1 MQSKSKSPIERF
13 LNLFTEVRAGE
24 GPNAL
29 LLALN
34 IFLIFTSYYI
44 MKPVREALI
53 LSGGFGELSGAVVK
67 SLTAAGQVILLIGAI
82 PLYAKIASRVPR
94 RRLINIVTIFFASC
108 LALFYILALSRV
120 PLGVIFYLW
129 IGIFN
134 LMLPAQLWAFSN
146 DLYTPEAGKR
156 IFVIIGFGAS
166 LGAVLGGII
175 NRILIAPLGIY
186 QLLLLAGGL
195 LLSSLIITN
204 IIDSRERSQST
215 TKKQKTPDEPFS
227 KKGAFQLVLK
237 NKYLLMVA
245 FLIFFLNWV
254 NTTGEYILG
263 QTVENTAKREVQTSQ
278 VQEEAANHA
287 LEKLKSEEPDNE
299 ALAVAVTFDQ
309 LSTTDL
315 ARATGHA
322 DEYKSDWVK
331 EYIDGFYSI
340 FYTGVNI
347 LGLILQL
354 FIVSRVLKYAGIRI
368 ALFILPLIALTGYFF
383 IIFFPVLTII
393 RLAKTAENGTDYSL
407 QNTVRHI
414 LFLPTTREEKYK
426 AKQAIDTFFWRAGDL
441 LSAALVLLGTT
452 LLAFQTK
459 HFALFNVGL
468 IIIWLI
474 LAFRIGKENKKLI
487 PTQEGDAPINQ

>member
-1 MQSKSKSPIERF
+1 MMNAKTKNPFERF
-13 LNLFTEVRAGE
+13 LNLFTEVHAGE
-24 GPNAL
+24 GTKAI

-67 SLTAAGQVILLIGAI
+67 SLTAAGQVILLMGAI
-82 PLYAKIASRVPR
+82 PLYAKIASQVPR
-94 RRLINIVTIFFASC
+94 RRLINVVTIFFGCC

-120 PLGVIFYLW
+120 PLGVAFYLW

-146 DLYTPEAGKR
+146 DLYTPEAGKG

-166 LGAVLGGII
+166 LGAVLGGIV
-175 NRILIAPLGIY
+175 NKILIAPLGIY
-186 QLLLLAGGL
+186 QLLLLAGGIL
-195 LLSSLIITN
+195 LLSLIITN
-204 IIDSRERSQST
+204 IIDSREKSQ
-215 TKKQKTPDEPFS
+215 TKIMSQKTSDESFG

-245 FLIFFLNWV
+245 FLIFLFNWV

-263 QTVENTAKREVQTSQ
+263 QTVENTAKREVQSSH
-278 VQEEAANHA
+278 VQEEATSHA
-287 LEKLKSEEPDNE
+287 MEKLKSEEPDNE
-299 ALAVAVTFDQ
+299 ALAAANTFDQ
-309 LSTTDL
+309 LSTTD
-315 ARATGHA
+315 RAKATVHA

-331 EYIDGFYSI
+331 EYIDSFYSI

-347 LGLILQL
+347 LGLVLQL
-354 FIVSRVLKYAGIRI
+354 FIVSRILKFAGIRI
-368 ALFILPLIALTGYFF
+368 ALFILPLIALMGYLF
-383 IIFFPVLTII
+383 IIFFPILTII
-393 RLAKTAENGTDYSL
+393 RWAKTAENGTDYSL

-452 LLAFQTK
+452 LLSFHVK

-468 IIIWLI
+468 IIVWLI
-474 LAFRIGKENKKLI
+474 LAFGIGRENKKLTAVQNE
-487 PTQEGDAPINQ
+487 PNNT